1 MLQLY
6 ERVMQSRNE
15 MTLLFLVVIAIG
27 VLAVWTALESVRL
40 RVLQR
45 MAVSLHNA
53 LGKKL
58 FEAINRRHD
67 RFSSVVRNAM
77 LQDISVVREF
87 VGGNLLVQLMDLCF
101 APLFVCVAFLFHPL
115 LGVALLVL
123 VMIVVGLTLIHQR
136 LVRDPVRRAQT
147 SAAHATDLGRSI
159 IANAEPIRVM
169 GMLPSLGVALARSA
183 DRNARLAVVG
193 VVANGAGRRSP
204 ALCPPCP
211 GPRHDDCWYPAL
223 S

>member
-1 MLQLY
+1 
-6 ERVMQSRNE
+6 
-15 MTLLFLVVIAIG
+15 
-27 VLAVWTALESVRL
+27 
-40 RVLQR
+40 

-58 FEAINRRHD
+58 FEAINRRH
-67 RFSSVVRNAM
+67 RQFSSVVRNAM

-123 VMIVVGLTLIHQR
+123 VIIIVGLTLILRQR
-136 LVRDPVRRAQT
+136 LVRDPVLRAQT

-169 GMLPSLGVALARSA
+169 GMLPPLASRWHDRQTEMLGWQSLAWSRTGL
-183 DRNARLAVVG
+183 VG
-193 VVANGAGRRSP
+193 EVLRFVRHA
-204 ALCPPCP
+204 